1 MGKAKYISSRERT
14 CIRCRSAES
23 LATREPLAGRPV
35 AVQGKGQ
42 QQRSSQCGHTPHV
55 VPFLDTACALPGE
68 LPFQL
73 RNCGR
78 TVAGYRSSVSV
89 EPSIP
94 RPLRTDPP
102 DPSNPSGPPSPQGF
116 GVLDV

>member
-42 QQRSSQCGHTPHV
+42 QQRTSQCGHTPHV
-55 VPFLDTACALPGE
+55 VPFLDTAHALPGE
-68 LPFQL
+68 FPLQL
-73 RNCGR
+73 RNGGR
-78 TVAGYRSSVSV
+78 TVRTPPQRVCRTP
-89 EPSIP
+89 EPPNPPNRTP
-94 RPLRTDPP
+94 RPSPP
-102 DPSNPSGPPSPQGF
+102 PPSLEPPGP
-116 GVLDV
+116 L